1 MRLSGTVKTALTVVA
16 LGSLAALAAD
26 PPAPAVSKSERI
38 GWWRDA
44 RFGMFIH
51 WGLYAIP
58 AGEWKGQQVPGI
70 GEWIMNRAKIPVRDY
85 EQLAKQFNPVK
96 FDPDAWVRIAKNAG
110 QKYMVITAKHHDG
123 FAMFRSK
130 VSKYNV
136 YDATPFGRD
145 VVGEL
150 AAACKRAGMPLGFY
164 NSQTQD

>member
-1 MRLSGTVKTALTVVA
+1 MTTTSTMHTTSTAPEADAIRAGAEQRADARGAPRLEWYRA
-16 LGSLAALAAD
+16 
-26 PPAPAVSKSERI
+26 
-38 GWWRDA
+38 A

-96 FDPDAWVRIAKNAG
+96 FDPDAWVRVAKSAG

-123 FAMFRSK
+123 FAMF
-130 VSKYNV
+130 
-136 YDATPFGRD
+136 
-145 VVGEL
+145 
-150 AAACKRAGMPLGFY
+150 
-164 NSQTQD
+164 